1 MVYDTK
7 KLLNEVLVKLFNKI
21 LFNEEKSLLKL
32 MNNDISIHDIHIL
45 EAISLGEEKDDVSA
59 NTIAKSLN
67 ITAGTLTT
75 AIKKLEKKGYVI
87 RRQDDIDKRKVNLI
101 LTKKG
106 ENVNTK
112 HENFHKQMVDEIM
125 KDLSVNDE
133 MVLLI
138 MLEKILKYFEIN

>member
-1 MVYDTK
+1 MVDETK

>member
-1 MVYDTK
+1 MVDDTK

>member
-1 MVYDTK
+1 MVDDTK

-45 EAISLGEEKDDVSA
+45 EAISLGEKKDDVSA